1 MKRQVTKL
9 NKPKVTPSLIM
20 VWILIGISLFPL
32 YVMIVGSL
40 KPNFALYVIPPNM
53 NPLDVT
59 TKNYE
64 YIFTKLDVLQWYGNS
79 LFISG
84 MIALL
89 TVFISAS
96 AGYAFAKKR
105 FKGQNVWFVIL
116 LATMMLPRQVLLVPN
131 FLVAKQLGLVDSL
144 MGVVLTSLNLAFG
157 VFLCKQFMSSLPNEM
172 LEAARMDGCN
182 DFSTFFRIV
191 IPLSMPALGAL
202 AIFSF
207 IAGWNDFLWQ
217 YIMLSSKVHRTMP
230 MAIAFLSQ
238 ERVSDIGYQMA
249 GAALC
254 AIPMIAV
261 FLIFQKYF
269 IKGITVGA
277 VKG

>member
-1 MKRQVTKL
+1 MRKIRL
-9 NKPKVTPSLIM
+9 NKPKITPSFVIL
-20 VWILIGISLFPL
+20 WIFIAMCLVPL
-32 YVMIVGSL
+32 YIMIIGSL
-40 KPNFALYVIPPNM
+40 KPNMTLFVIPPDL
-53 NPLDVT
+53 NPFDVII
-59 TKNYE
+59 KNYE
-64 YIFTKLDVLQWYGNS
+64 YVFTKLNLFQWYGNS

-89 TVFISAS
+89 TVVVSSA

-105 FKGQNVWFVIL
+105 FFGKKVWFAIL
-116 LATMMLPRQVLLVPN
+116 LATMMLPRQILLVPN
-131 FLVAKQLGLVDSL
+131 FLVAKSLTLNDSL
-144 MGVVLTSLNLAFG
+144 MGVVLTSLNVAFG
-157 VFLCKQFMSSLPNEM
+157 VFLCKQFMSTLPNEM
-172 LEAARMDGCN
+172 MEAAQIDGCN

-191 IPLSMPALGAL
+191 LPLSMPALGAL

-217 YIMLSSKVHRTMP
+217 YVMLTTKSLRTMP
-230 MAIAFLSQ
+230 IAIAFLSQ
-238 ERVSDIGYQMA
+238 EKIAYIGYQMA

-254 AIPMIAV
+254 AIPMIII
-261 FLIFQKYF
+261 FIIFQRYF

>member
-1 MKRQVTKL
+1 MRRGKL
-9 NKPKVTPSLIM
+9 NKPKVTVSYVVLWIFIIACLI
-20 VWILIGISLFPL
+20 PL
-32 YVMIVGSL
+32 YVMIIGSL
-40 KPNFALYVIPPNM
+40 KPNTALFAIPPDL
-53 NPLDVT
+53 NPFELI

-64 YIFTKLDVLQWYGNS
+64 YVFTKLKLFQWYGNS

-89 TVFISAS
+89 TVFVSS
-96 AGYAFAKKR
+96 LAGYAFAKKR
-105 FKGQNVWFVIL
+105 FAGQKVWFAIL
-116 LATMMLPRQVLLVPN
+116 LATMMLPRQILLVPN
-131 FLVAKQLGLVDSL
+131 FIVAKSLGLNDSL
-144 MGVVLTSLNLAFG
+144 MGVVLTSLNVAFG
-157 VFLCKQFMSSLPNEM
+157 VFLCKQFMSTLPNEM
-172 LEAARMDGCN
+172 MEAAQIDGCG
-182 DFSTFFRIV
+182 DFRTFIRIV
-191 IPLSMPALGAL
+191 FPLSMPVMGAL

-217 YIMLSSKVHRTMP
+217 YVMLTEKSLRTMP
-230 MAIAFLSQ
+230 IAIAFLSQ
-238 ERVSDIGYQMA
+238 EKIAYVGYQMA

-254 AIPMIAV
+254 AIPMIIV

>member
-1 MKRQVTKL
+1 LRRGKL
-9 NKPKVTPSLIM
+9 NKPKVTVSYVVLWIFIIACLI
-20 VWILIGISLFPL
+20 PL
-32 YVMIVGSL
+32 YVMIIGSL
-40 KPNFALYVIPPNM
+40 KPNTALFAIPPDL
-53 NPLDVT
+53 NPFELI

-64 YIFTKLDVLQWYGNS
+64 YVFTKLKLFQWYGNS

-89 TVFISAS
+89 TVFVSS
-96 AGYAFAKKR
+96 LAGYAFAKKR
-105 FKGQNVWFVIL
+105 FAGQKVWFAIL
-116 LATMMLPRQVLLVPN
+116 LATMMLPRQILLVPN
-131 FLVAKQLGLVDSL
+131 FIVAKSLGLNDSL
-144 MGVVLTSLNLAFG
+144 MGVVLTSLNVAFG
-157 VFLCKQFMSSLPNEM
+157 VFLCKQFMSTLPNEM
-172 LEAARMDGCN
+172 MEAAQIDGCG
-182 DFSTFFRIV
+182 DFRTFIRIV
-191 IPLSMPALGAL
+191 FPLSMPVMGAL

-217 YIMLSSKVHRTMP
+217 YVMLTEKSLRTMP
-230 MAIAFLSQ
+230 IAIAFLSQ
-238 ERVSDIGYQMA
+238 EKIAYVGYQMA

-254 AIPMIAV
+254 AIPMIIV